1 MRAPLPPI
9 LARLL
14 VFTPPVGLCGL
25 IWYLSSQ
32 PTLPDTQ
39 VNDKVMHFM
48 VYGLL
53 SALWTRAWWMTT
65 NLSGLRV
72 GLSAFALTAV
82 YGAIDEL
89 HQSFVPGR
97 DASALDLLADAGGAA
112 VGAALMA
119 TLYVLTLRLAPDS
132 RK

>member
-1 MRAPLPPI
+1 
-9 LARLL
+9 
-14 VFTPPVGLCGL
+14 
-25 IWYLSSQ
+25 
-32 PTLPDTQ
+32 
-39 VNDKVMHFM
+39 M